1 MARPLLL
8 LLLLSFTKPAPLLAD
23 TQIAAYRGPNAS
35 AEVDGVAQWLGRSA
49 IWGED
54 TIGPESWNN
63 IGWPIWWL
71 EHWSA
76 WTRAKPGRRLILGV
90 PMLAGPP
97 DRSGPTQGSAGLC
110 TPVSLE
116 KGAAGDYNIH
126 YQQLA
131 ENLVRHGLGDTILR
145 PGWEFN
151 GGWYAWAAKG
161 KTAAFAEYWRQIIRT
176 MRAVPGGERLRFAW
190 NPTLGEQDFPA
201 EQAWPGDAFVDYVA
215 LDVYDET
222 WNRDT
227 YPWPAGADAATIAA
241 RHRKVWAEW
250 TYGSPRGLKFWRDFA
265 IAHDKPLAIPEWG
278 VKEQNAPG
286 EAQHGGLDD
295 PYFVEQMHAFVN
307 DPANRVAFHC
317 YFDVDC
323 PPPVGMHRLTPGPKG
338 EPSRFPA
345 ASAKFRTLFS
355 EK

>member
-1 MARPLLL
+1 MLRLLRHL
-8 LLLLSFTKPAPLLAD
+8 VLLSLTV
-23 TQIAAYRGPNAS
+23 TSIAAEPDFAVYRGPNAS
-35 AEVDGVAQWLGRSA
+35 AEVDGVARWLNRPVVWA
-49 IWGED
+49 ED

-76 WTRAKPGRRLILGV
+76 WTHAKPGRRLILAV

-97 DRSGPTQGSAGLC
+97 DRSGPTQGSVGLR
-110 TPVSLE
+110 TPVTLDQ
-116 KGAAGDYNIH
+116 GAAGEYNIH
-126 YQQLA
+126 FRQLA
-131 ENLVRHGLGDTILR
+131 ENLVKHGLADTILR

-151 GGWYAWAAKG
+151 GGWYAWSAKG
-161 KTAAFAEYWRQIIRT
+161 KTAAFAEYWRQIVRT
-176 MRAVPGGERLRFAW
+176 MRAVPGTQNLRFAW

-201 EQAWPGDAFVDYVA
+201 ELAWPGDDYVDYVA

-222 WNRDT
+222 WRPDT
-227 YPWPAGADAATIAA
+227 YPWPAGADAKLIEA
-241 RHRKVWAEW
+241 RHRKAWAEW

-265 IAHDKPLAIPEWG
+265 IAHGKPLAIAEWG

-295 PYFVEQMHAFVN
+295 PYFVEQMHAFIN
-307 DPANRVAFHC
+307 APANHVAFHC

-323 PPPVGMHRLTPGPKG
+323 PPPVGMHRLTPGAKG

-345 ASAKFRTLFS
+345 SSARYRELFRA
-355 EK
+355 K